1 MSDNDDFSDIGS
13 DGMNSDFEGD
23 EETLFE
29 SETHDSY
36 NMETQ
41 DTILSVESIYDKY
54 HNQVKK
60 TKPLLDKFEYTKLLG
75 IRAQMIAN
83 GSPALVDTTNLTDI
97 IDIVKKEYIECKIPL
112 FVKRTISNGESEYWR
127 IEDFSNY
134 RTFI

>member
-1 MSDNDDFSDIGS
+1 MSDSEGEDYSIDDGEIID
-13 DGMNSDFEGD
+13 D

-41 DTILSVESIYDKY
+41 NSIFSLESVYDKY
-54 HNQVKK
+54 HSQEKK

-83 GSPALVDTTNLTDI
+83 GCPALIDTTGLTDI
-97 IDIVKKEYIECKIPL
+97 MDIVKKEYIECKIPL
-112 FVKRTISNGESEYWR
+112 FVERKLSNGESEYWR

-134 RTFI
+134 RSYI

>member
-1 MSDNDDFSDIGS
+1 MSDSEGEDYSIDDGEIID
-13 DGMNSDFEGD
+13 D

-41 DTILSVESIYDKY
+41 NTILSVESVYDKY
-54 HNQVKK
+54 HSQEKK

-75 IRAQMIAN
+75 IRAQMLAN
-83 GSPALVDTTNLTDI
+83 GCPALIDTTDLTDI
-97 IDIVKKEYIECKIPL
+97 MDIVKKEYRECKIPL
-112 FVKRTISNGESEYWR
+112 FVERKLSNGESEYWR

-134 RTFI
+134 RSYI

>member
-1 MSDNDDFSDIGS
+1 MSDSEGEDYSIDDVEIID
-13 DGMNSDFEGD
+13 D

-41 DTILSVESIYDKY
+41 NSILSLESVYDKY
-54 HNQVKK
+54 HSQEKK
-60 TKPLLDKFEYTKLLG
+60 TRPLLDKFEYTKLLG

-83 GSPALVDTTNLTDI
+83 GCPALIDTTDLTDI
-97 IDIVKKEYIECKIPL
+97 MDIVKKEYIECKIPL
-112 FVKRTISNGESEYWR
+112 FVERKLCNGESEYWR

-134 RTFI
+134 RSYI

>member
-1 MSDNDDFSDIGS
+1 MSDSEGEDYSIDDGEIID
-13 DGMNSDFEGD
+13 D

-41 DTILSVESIYDKY
+41 NTILSVESVYDKY
-54 HNQVKK
+54 HSQEKK

-75 IRAQMIAN
+75 IRAQMLAN
-83 GSPALVDTTNLTDI
+83 GCPALIDTTDLTDI
-97 IDIVKKEYIECKIPL
+97 MDIVKKEYRECKIPL
-112 FVKRTISNGESEYWR
+112 FVERKLSNGEAEYWR

-134 RTFI
+134 RSYI